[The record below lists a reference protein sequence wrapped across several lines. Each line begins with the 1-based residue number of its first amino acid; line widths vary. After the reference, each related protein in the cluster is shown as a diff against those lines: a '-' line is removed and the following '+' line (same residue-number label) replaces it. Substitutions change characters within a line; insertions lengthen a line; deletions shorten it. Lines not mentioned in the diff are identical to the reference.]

1 MSTATAEHRTQRSER
16 QQQREV
22 NILAA
27 AREALT
33 EKGYDGVT
41 MNALAEKA
49 GVVKKTL
56 YNLYGSKDDLLLAAI
71 SEVIDGYRGD
81 RLAVDRGIP
90 AIIASRAAAARQI
103 VATPEY
109 AEAMTRALVQAEA
122 GHALVGV
129 LLEDAVASNLSHLQA
144 AAANGELE
152 PHVDVAELAEQLAS
166 QGWGLILLWMKGL
179 VPLDQFEARSL
190 RGLVT
195 LLLAVTRGPRRRAL
209 TELLTHTTT
218 LQSAGNSP

>member
-1 MSTATAEHRTQRSER
+1 MSTALAENRTQRSER

-71 SEVIDGYRGD
+71 SEVIDSYRGD

-90 AIIASRAAAARQI
+90 AIIASRAAATRQI

-122 GHALVGV
+122 GHALVQV
-129 LLEDAVASNLSHLQA
+129 LLKDAVANNLSNLEA
-144 AAANGELE
+144 AAANDELE
-152 PHVDVAELAEQLAS
+152 PHVDIPELAEQLAS
-166 QGWGLILLWMKGL
+166 QGWGLILLWIKGL
-179 VPLDQFEARSL
+179 VPLEQFEARSL
-190 RGLVT
+190 RGLTT

-209 TELLTHTTT
+209 TELLTQATTVQGGGKT
-218 LQSAGNSP
+218 P

>member
-1 MSTATAEHRTQRSER
+1 MSTALAENRAQRSER

-27 AREALT
+27 ARQALT

-71 SEVIDGYRGD
+71 SEVIDSYRGQGSG
-81 RLAVDRGIP
+81 ADRGIA
-90 AIIASRAAAARQI
+90 AIIASRAAATRQI

-122 GHALVGV
+122 GHALVRV
-129 LLEDAVASNLSHLQA
+129 LLKDAVANNLSNLQV

-152 PHVDVAELAEQLAS
+152 PHVDIAELAEQQRIDLELVKRLLPAWLA
-166 QGWGLILLWMKGL
+166 GDGVLE
-179 VPLDQFEARSL
+179 LDE
-190 RGLVT
+190 
-195 LLLAVTRGPRRRAL
+195 LLLTIHEAPARA
-209 TELLTHTTT
+209 
-218 LQSAGNSP
+218 GV

>member
-1 MSTATAEHRTQRSER
+1 MSTALAENRAQRSER

-71 SEVIDGYRGD
+71 SEVIDSYRGQGSGAD
-81 RLAVDRGIP
+81 SGIA
-90 AIIASRAAAARQI
+90 AIIASRAAATRQI

-122 GHALVGV
+122 GHALVRV
-129 LLEDAVASNLSHLQA
+129 LLKDAVAINISNLEA

-152 PHVDVAELAEQLAS
+152 PHVDIAELAEQLAS

-179 VPLDQFEARSL
+179 VPLDQFEDRSL
-190 RGLVT
+190 RGLIT

-209 TELLTHTTT
+209 TELLTHPTS
-218 LQSAGNSP
+218 LQSRGKSP

>member
-1 MSTATAEHRTQRSER
+1 MSTVIAEHRSQRSER

-90 AIIASRAAAARQI
+90 AIIASRAAATRQI

-122 GHALVGV
+122 GHALVDV
-129 LLEDAVASNLSHLQA
+129 LLKDAVANNLSNLQVAS
-144 AAANGELE
+144 ANGELE
-152 PHVDVAELAEQLAS
+152 PHVDIAELAEQLAS

-179 VPLDQFEARSL
+179 VPLDRFEARSL
-190 RGLVT
+190 RGLIT
-195 LLLAVTRGPRRRAL
+195 LLLAVTRGPRRQAL

-218 LQSAGNSP
+218 LQSRGKSP